1 MKIKSKEIPLNLL
14 KNELRLKLN
23 TNRRDYT
30 LGFNQFIEGFF
41 NAAELFD
48 ILDQGEISFSDCAE
62 HALSNVHR
70 YRRAN
75 GALDEKKYFT
85 GSMDACQK
93 TFQLFELAY
102 ASIEAA

>member
-1 MKIKSKEIPLNLL
+1 MKINSKEIPLSVL
-14 KNELRLKLN
+14 KNELRLRASK
-23 TNRRDYT
+23 TRRDYA

-70 YRRAN
+70 HRLAK
-75 GALDEKKYFT
+75 GVLDEKKYFT

-93 TFQLFELAY
+93 TFQMLELAY
-102 ASIEAA
+102 SSIQAA